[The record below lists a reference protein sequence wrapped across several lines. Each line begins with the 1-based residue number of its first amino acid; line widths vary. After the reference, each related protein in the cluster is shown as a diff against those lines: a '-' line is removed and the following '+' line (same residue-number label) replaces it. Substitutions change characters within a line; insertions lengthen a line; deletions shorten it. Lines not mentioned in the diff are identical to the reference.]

1 MAAQQE
7 GIEYIGMRNEQAAC
21 YAAQVPSKIII
32 IIIIIIKITII
43 IIIIII
49 IISYYLNS
57 ISITSTFPY
66 ATQNNMTKTPGKN
79 GKTRSEDEM
88 S

>member
-1 MAAQQE
+1 MAVAAQQE

-21 YAAQVPSKIII
+21 YAAQVPFKI

-43 IIIIII
+43 VIIIII

-66 ATQNNMTKTPGKN
+66 MQHKT
-79 GKTRSEDEM
+79 T
-88 S
+88 

>member
-1 MAAQQE
+1 MAVAAQQE

-21 YAAQVPSKIII
+21 YAAQVPSKI

-66 ATQNNMTKTPGKN
+66 KQHKIT
-79 GKTRSEDEM
+79 
-88 S
+88 